1 MSIRLALASLALMLP
16 VLTTAQSG
24 VTTDNTSKYIGNN
37 RWEWTVF
44 VKASPDTVAKI
55 QCVEY
60 LLHPTFPNRDRMVC
74 DRGQTADQPFPLTGN
89 GWGVFDIP
97 VKVIFHDGHSE
108 SMTHHLRF
116 DVPASTAP
124 AGCNSANDFI
134 LRAHAIQEVGANLPG
149 IYLYAEEIHAK
160 LTSHFYVIK
169 TTGTI
174 DAKTFNWQKFRQAS
188 KPKKKSTLSNS
199 DAAAYVSIFAAL
211 DKRVPIPVSGATA
224 AMYFKDAQ
232 EHGSVHVVI
241 CK

>member
-55 QCVEY
+55 RCVEY

-74 DRGQTADQPFPLTGN
+74 DRGQTADQPFSLTAN

-97 VKVIFHDGHSE
+97 VKVIFNDGHSE

-116 DVPASTAP
+116 DAPASAAP
-124 AGCNSANDFI
+124 PGCNSASDFTM
-134 LRAHAIQEVGANLPG
+134 RERTIQEAGANFPG
-149 IYLYAEEIHAK
+149 VYLYAEEIHTKIA
-160 LTSHFYVIK
+160 SHFYVVK
-169 TTGTI
+169 TTQTI
-174 DAKTFNWQKFRQAS
+174 DAKTFNWQQFRKAFNL
-188 KPKKKSTLSNS
+188 KRKSTLSNS
-199 DAAAYVSIFAAL
+199 DAAAYVPVSAAL
-211 DKRVPIPVSGATA
+211 DKRVPMPLSGATA

>member
-16 VLTTAQSG
+16 VLLTAQSG

-44 VKASPDTVAKI
+44 VKAPPDTVAKI

-74 DRGQTADQPFPLTGN
+74 ERGQTADQPFPLTGN

-97 VKVIFHDGHSE
+97 VKVIFNDGHSE
-108 SMTHHLRF
+108 SLTHHLRF
-116 DVPASTAP
+116 DAPASAAP
-124 AGCNSANDFI
+124 AGCNSANDFTM
-134 LRAHAIQEVGANLPG
+134 REHGIQEIGSNLPG
-149 IYLYAEEIHAK
+149 FYLYAEEIHAK
-160 LTSHFYVIK
+160 LASHFYLVK
-169 TTGTI
+169 TTGAI
-174 DAKTFNWQKFRQAS
+174 DAKTFNWEKFRQAS
-188 KPKKKSTLSNS
+188 KPKKKSTLANS
-199 DAAAYVSIFAAL
+199 DAAAYVSVYAAQG
-211 DKRVPIPVSGATA
+211 KRVPMPVSGAPGA
-224 AMYFKDAQ
+224 YFKDAQ

>member
-16 VLTTAQSG
+16 VLLTAQSG

-44 VKASPDTVAKI
+44 VKASQDTVAKI
-55 QCVEY
+55 HCVEY

-74 DRGQTADQPFPLTGN
+74 ERGQTADQPFPLTGN
-89 GWGVFDIP
+89 GWGGFDIP
-97 VKVIFHDGHSE
+97 VKVIFNDGHSE

-116 DVPASTAP
+116 DAPASAAP
-124 AGCNSANDFI
+124 AGCNSANDFTM
-134 LRAHAIQEVGANLPG
+134 REHGIQEIGANLPG
-149 IYLYAEEIHAK
+149 FYLYAEEIHAK
-160 LTSHFYVIK
+160 LASRFYLVK
-169 TTGTI
+169 TAGAI

-188 KPKKKSTLSNS
+188 NLKRKSTLANT
-199 DAAAYVSIFAAL
+199 DAAAYVSVSAAL
-211 DKRVPIPVSGATA
+211 DKRVPMPVSGAMA

-232 EHGSVHVVI
+232 EHGSIHVVI